1 MHYIY
6 VCIYLPVINFGFPG
20 TLSDD
25 KDSECLKKCI
35 LPLANLERSFHYVFN
50 NYEHVCDTL
59 EAGAYC
65 VQKCSRD
72 DQQKFYQYT
81 TFYRIHC
88 VDYEEDLEPH
98 LPCLRSAAKDS
109 DAVMKKIT
117 EICSSNRSHHSLEYH
132 RRKEKRLNVKTLS
145 SQNYNSQKL
154 NIGQIHSI
162 AQTIHPI
169 SFERMVQE
177 CRNVHD
183 TDHMKKK
190 LLDSSSSSEI
200 HNHTRKKS
208 C

>member
-6 VCIYLPVINFGFPG
+6 LPITIFCIPG
-20 TLSDD
+20 ALSDE

-65 VQKCSRD
+65 VQKCSRE

-88 VDYEEDLEPH
+88 VDYEEVCKNRCHNGYKVEKTDEEEKKMKIG
-98 LPCLRSAAKDS
+98 CL
-109 DAVMKKIT
+109 
-117 EICSSNRSHHSLEYH
+117 SLECFTVCYFQ
-132 RRKEKRLNVKTLS
+132 EFIAECPDAEDALL
-145 SQNYNSQKL
+145 KL
-154 NIGQIHSI
+154 NIGQIHSV
-162 AQTIHPI
+162 AQMIHPI
-169 SFERMVQE
+169 SFERMAQE

-183 TDHMKKK
+183 SDHMKKK
-190 LLDSSSSSEI
+190 LLGID
-200 HNHTRKKS
+200 
-208 C
+208 